1 VSSYRVTLGAYTHSG
16 RHISTEQIEVP
27 DADAPSTAFIKAR
40 REFFA
45 RTALVSGVWVEIR
58 QIEREH
64 DGNYFPLIAAHEATP
79 GTWVRVLGQWRRV
92 ARWEPQGDGTCR
104 LYTGAPGSP
113 YARKEGVYARN
124 DVFETR

>member
-1 VSSYRVTLGAYTHSG
+1 VSGYRVTVGAWTLTG
-16 RHISTEQIEVP
+16 RPLTVEQIEVSE
-27 DADAPSTAFIKAR
+27 ADAPGAAFVKAR

-45 RTALVSGVWVEIR
+45 RTALVSGVWLEIQ
-58 QIEREH
+58 QIV
-64 DGNYFPLIAAHEATP
+64 PLIAAYQATP
-79 GTWVRVLGQWRRV
+79 GTWVRVEGQWRRV

-113 YARKEGVYARN
+113 YVRKEGVYARN